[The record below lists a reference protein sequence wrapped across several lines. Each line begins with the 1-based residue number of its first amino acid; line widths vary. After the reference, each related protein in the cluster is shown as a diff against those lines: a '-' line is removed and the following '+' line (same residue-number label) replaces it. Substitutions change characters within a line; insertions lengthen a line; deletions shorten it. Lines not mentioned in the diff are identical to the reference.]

1 MWCNVASVSL
11 HRQCSRRVNVR
22 DNEPISCFDLFIFS
36 AKGVNKIY
44 KFDQKIPP
52 QRRSIAVYMISAN
65 LHTFKY
71 VLDQIHSIN
80 RSHQQQLSGD
90 KFFGIKPFH
99 VIVMPTVLHSFEIV
113 LEEEGL
119 FGVVE
124 LHRFNWDFI
133 TIDTGVLSLEIP
145 QIFREL
151 FVREDT
157 SLLSSMAQSLRILN
171 MVCRRPKTVIT
182 FGENA
187 SKMIEMVEQMEGFQ
201 RPDLRQ
207 NENSDF
213 SAMIIV
219 DRNKDFASSLMT
231 PVTYSGLL
239 LELFRS
245 VAGTLQID
253 EASNRIQ
260 AEKLPFLKI
269 KSKAKETSKSKIET
283 ATNLRLTA
291 SVDRIYQDNRYKH
304 FADAINLLSAQ
315 AKTLGMEGQSIQ
327 GMQINE
333 MHRYVAT
340 KLPKVATQKKEL
352 FKHLILCE
360 SIVNELGSNF
370 EQLQTMEESMLY
382 NRNKKQTFQRIQE
395 LLTTDGHRSNALR
408 QVCLMHLTCG
418 LNSDECTNFMTC
430 YLNAFGYQY
439 LPVFSHLATAK
450 LFPDL
455 PTLAKTKILTNISLP
470 KWQNQFQTEA
480 NKMKLLPAA
489 MSSET
494 VTAEGETGTR
504 RDPVCSSYVFNGCY
518 IPVIAQLANS
528 LLTAN
533 RFDDF
538 ADKFGHSDQIIL
550 HDSIQQ
556 TKVSAKEATVA
567 HKRGEFAD
575 IFPFK
580 PRTLFVFVVGGVTYA
595 EIAACNYVERITGSK
610 IIVASNCIVSGGDI
624 VEAAFT

>member
-1 MWCNVASVSL
+1 MFVVQRGCGECLNRILWRTKTNQLFSL
-11 HRQCSRRVNVR
+11 G
-22 DNEPISCFDLFIFS
+22 S

-44 KFDQKIPP
+44 KFDQKNPP
-52 QRRSIAVYMISAN
+52 QRRSIIVYMISSN

-80 RSHQQQLSGD
+80 SSHQQQLNGD
-90 KFFGIKPFH
+90 KYIGMKPFH
-99 VIVMPTVLHSFEIV
+99 VIVLPTVLHSFEIV

-133 TIDTGVLSLEIP
+133 TIDGGVLSLEMP
-145 QIFREL
+145 QVFREV

-157 SLLSSMAQSLRILN
+157 SLLSSLANSLRILN

-187 SKMIEMVEQMEGFQ
+187 AKIVEMIEQMGGFQ
-201 RPDLRQ
+201 RPEMRQ
-207 NENSDF
+207 MENSDF
-213 SAMIIV
+213 SAMIVI
-219 DRNKDFASSLMT
+219 DRNKDYASSLMT

-253 EASNRIQ
+253 DANNRIQ
-260 AEKLPFLKI
+260 AEKLLFLKI
-269 KSKAKETSKSKIET
+269 KPKTKEAPKPSTEA

-291 SVDRIYQDNRYKH
+291 SADSIYHDNRYKH
-304 FADAINLLSAQ
+304 FADAINLLGAQ
-315 AKTLGMEGQSIQ
+315 AKALGMEGQSIQ

-333 MHRYVAT
+333 MHRFVAT
-340 KLPKVATQKKEL
+340 KLPKVASQKKEL

-395 LLTTDGHRSNALR
+395 QLTTDGHRFNALR
-408 QVCLMHLTCG
+408 HVCLMHLTCG
-418 LNSDECTNFMTC
+418 LNADECTNFMTN

-439 LPVFSHLATAK
+439 LPVFTHLATAK

-470 KWQNQFQTEA
+470 KWQNQFQAEA

-489 MSSET
+489 ASNE
-494 VTAEGETGTR
+494 AAAADGEMGAR
-504 RDPVCSSYVFNGCY
+504 RDPVCSSYVFNGTY
-518 IPVIAQLANS
+518 IPVIAQLANV

-533 RFDDF
+533 RFDEF
-538 ADKFGHSDQIIL
+538 AEKFGHSEQIVL
-550 HDSIQQ
+550 HDTVHQ
-556 TKVSAKEATVA
+556 TKICAKEAVIA
-567 HKRGEFAD
+567 HKRGEYTD
-575 IFPFK
+575 IFPLK

-595 EIAACNYVERITGSK
+595 EIAACNFVERITGSK
-610 IIVASNCIVSGGDI
+610 IIVSSNCIASGGDI
-624 VEAAFT
+624 IEAAFT

>member
-1 MWCNVASVSL
+1 M
-11 HRQCSRRVNVR
+11 
-22 DNEPISCFDLFIFS
+22 
-36 AKGVNKIY
+36 NKIY
-44 KFDQKIPP
+44 KFDQKNPP
-52 QRRSIAVYMISAN
+52 QRRSIIVYMISSN

-71 VLDQIHSIN
+71 VLDQIHAIN
-80 RSHQQQLSGD
+80 RSHQQQLNGD
-90 KFFGIKPFH
+90 KYFGMKPFH

-133 TIDTGVLSLEIP
+133 TIDAGVLSMEMP

-187 SKMIEMVEQMEGFQ
+187 AKIVEMVEQMEGFQ
-201 RPDLRQ
+201 RPDARQ
-207 NENSDF
+207 TENSDF
-213 SAMIIV
+213 SAMIVI
-219 DRNKDFASSLMT
+219 DRNKDYASSLMT

-253 EASNRIQ
+253 DTNNRIQ
-260 AEKLPFLKI
+260 SEKLPFLKI
-269 KSKAKETSKSKIET
+269 KSKTKEPTKSTVET

-291 SVDRIYQDNRYKH
+291 SVDSIYQDNRYKH

-333 MHRYVAT
+333 MHRFVAT
-340 KLPKVATQKKEL
+340 KLPKVASQKKEL

-370 EQLQTMEESMLY
+370 EQLQTMEESMLF

-395 LLTTDGHRSNALR
+395 LLTTDGHRFNALR
-408 QVCLMHLTCG
+408 HVCLMHLTCG
-418 LNSDECTNFMTC
+418 LTADECTNFMTN

-489 MSSET
+489 SEMPT
-494 VTAEGETGTR
+494 TDGETGAR
-504 RDPVCSSYVFNGCY
+504 RDPVCSSYVFNGCF

-533 RFDDF
+533 RFDEF
-538 ADKFGHSDQIIL
+538 AEKFGHSEQIML
-550 HDSIQQ
+550 HDTVQQ
-556 TKVSAKEATVA
+556 TKISAKEAAAA
-567 HKRGEFAD
+567 HKRGEFVD
-575 IFPFK
+575 IFPLK
-580 PRTLFVFVVGGVTYA
+580 PRTLFVFFVGGVTYA
-595 EIAACNYVERITGSK
+595 EIAACNFVERITSSK
-610 IIVASNCIVSGGDI
+610 IIVSSNCIVAGGDI
-624 VEAAFT
+624 IEAAFT